1 MQPHCLLAWSFEYIT
16 AIVSSGAL
24 DPGIGIPLHMSV
36 SVHINSLTTGL
47 IDYLLGQECEDF
59 TDYLLNLL
67 ENNSDT
73 DSFAPESEAVYAEK
87 GEHSGPVVKC

>member
-1 MQPHCLLAWSFEYIT
+1 ML
-16 AIVSSGAL
+16 
-24 DPGIGIPLHMSV
+24 V

-47 IDYLLGQECEDF
+47 ADYLLGQEYEDC

-73 DSFAPESEAVYAEK
+73 DSFGPESEAVYAEK
-87 GEHSGPVVKC
+87 GQHSAPVGNG